1 MQFRDLPKQYEV
13 LKEQIDA
20 AMISVATS
28 ARFISGPEVKEL
40 EKKLAEYVGVK
51 HCITC
56 ANGTD
61 AISIAITADVITPNT
76 NILFALYILLQI
88 ISIWS
93 Y

>member
-40 EKKLAEYVGVK
+40 EKKLVK
-51 HCITC
+51 
-56 ANGTD
+56 
-61 AISIAITADVITPNT
+61 
-76 NILFALYILLQI
+76 
-88 ISIWS
+88 
-93 Y
+93 

>member
-20 AMISVATS
+20 AMMGVAAS
-28 ARFISGPEVKEL
+28 ARFISGPQVKEL
-40 EKKLAEYVGVK
+40 EHALAEYVGVR

-61 AISIAITADVITPNT
+61 AITIAMRA
-76 NILFALYILLQI
+76 
-88 ISIWS
+88 
-93 Y
+93 